1 MAVVAEPPDLD
12 VLRDRIDAIDTQIL
26 ELVAERIR
34 IVLEVGNYKRA
45 RGIQV
50 YDPAR
55 ERALLE
61 RLSSDPPAPLDA
73 ATVRRI
79 FERLI
84 DESRRLEQHHV
95 AEAR

>member
-1 MAVVAEPPDLD
+1 VSDPPELD
-12 VLRDRIDAIDTQIL
+12 ALRDRIDAIDTQIL

-34 IVLEVGNYKRA
+34 IVLEVGNYKRE

-55 ERALLE
+55 ERILLD

-73 ATVRRI
+73 ATVRRV

-95 AEAR
+95 AKAR